1 MSDKA
6 AMLDLFADTG
16 GGGRW
21 YMLRVTLLRSLWAA

>member
-6 AMLDLFADTG
+6 AMLDLFADT